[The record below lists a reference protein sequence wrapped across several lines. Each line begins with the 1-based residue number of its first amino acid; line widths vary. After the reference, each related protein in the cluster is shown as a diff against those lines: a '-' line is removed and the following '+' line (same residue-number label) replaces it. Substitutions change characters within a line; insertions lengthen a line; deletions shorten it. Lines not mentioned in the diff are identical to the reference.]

1 MFLRSFHVPLPA
13 LQTAA
18 GWYENIANPYFRI
31 PGGLTVYKPSNRR
44 IISPIRDIEGQL
56 RWVTNPSP
64 SSTPIPSHTC
74 HRIVESGSQPDR
86 NCVLINRWVLATHP
100 GDRIEVAHVLSSRLE
115 HCSPSPGPLLPHGE
129 RKGSESRHTGIQR
142 WWKWGNSPL
151 SRTFHLPYPLIGRQ
165 YLSNQLL
172 RREALTYCP
181 LTTGYQSSA

>member
-1 MFLRSFHVPLPA
+1 MKT
-13 LQTAA
+13 LQ
-18 GWYENIANPYFRI
+18 I
-31 PGGLTVYKPSNRR
+31 PTSVYQGGLTVYKPSNRR

-56 RWVTNPSP
+56 RWVTNPFP

-115 HCSPSPGPLLPHGE
+115 HCSPFPNPLLSLPYGNMKGKFATTTEH
-129 RKGSESRHTGIQR
+129 RK
-142 WWKWGNSPL
+142 L
-151 SRTFHLPYPLIGRQ
+151 LLPYPLIGRQ

-172 RREALTYCP
+172 RCEALTYCP